1 MIFKFFG
8 LAILLAMTAFLLR
21 SFGWRGA
28 PVFASIALVLLLG
41 EGMGMLGAVFSSARN
56 IGEGAGLSEPVGA
69 ALKVLGLGYLY
80 GICADVCRDMS
91 ETGIAKAVEAVGRVE
106 IVAVVMPY
114 FEEIIKVGVELIG

>member
-1 MIFKFFG
+1 
-8 LAILLAMTAFLLR
+8 MTAFLLR

-28 PVFASIALVLLLG
+28 PIFASVALVLLLSEAAG
-41 EGMGMLGAVFSSARN
+41 GLESVFLSVEK
-56 IGEGAGLSEPVGA
+56 IGGGAGISEPVSA
-69 ALKVLGLGYLY
+69 SLKILGLGYLY

-91 ETGIAKAVEAVGRVE
+91 EAGIAKAVEVVGRVE

>member
-1 MIFKFFG
+1 M
-8 LAILLAMTAFLLR
+8 LR

-28 PVFASIALVLLLG
+28 PVFASVALVMLLTEAAGVL
-41 EGMGMLGAVFSSARN
+41 ESVLLSARN
-56 IGEGAGLSEPVGA
+56 IGVGAGLSEPVSA

-91 ETGIAKAVEAVGRVE
+91 ESGIAKAVEAVGRVE

>member
-1 MIFKFFG
+1 MILKIFG
-8 LAILLAMTAFLLR
+8 LALLLSMTAFLLR

-28 PVFASIALVLLLG
+28 PIFASDALVLLLSEAAG
-41 EGMGMLGAVFSSARN
+41 GLESVFLSVEK
-56 IGEGAGLSEPVGA
+56 IGGGAGISEPVSA
-69 ALKVLGLGYLY
+69 SLKILGLGYLY

-91 ETGIAKAVEAVGRVE
+91 EAGIAKAVEVVGRVE

>member
-1 MIFKFFG
+1 LKIFG
-8 LAILLAMTAFLLR
+8 LALLLSMTAFLLR

-28 PVFASIALVLLLG
+28 PIFASVALVLLLSEAAG
-41 EGMGMLGAVFSSARN
+41 GLESVFLSVEK
-56 IGEGAGLSEPVGA
+56 IGGGAGISEPVSA
-69 ALKVLGLGYLY
+69 SLKILGLGYLY

-91 ETGIAKAVEAVGRVE
+91 EAGIAKAVEVVGRVE

>member
-1 MIFKFFG
+1 
-8 LAILLAMTAFLLR
+8 MTAFLLR
-21 SFGWRGA
+21 AFGWRGA
-28 PVFASIALVLLLG
+28 PVFASVALVLLMSEAADALG
-41 EGMGMLGAVFSSARN
+41 GVLSSVRN
-56 IGEGAGLSEPVGA
+56 IGVSANMTEPVSA
-69 ALKVLGLGYLY
+69 ALKILGLGYLY

>member
-1 MIFKFFG
+1 MILKIFG
-8 LAILLAMTAFLLR
+8 LAVLLSITAFMLR

-28 PVFASIALVLLLG
+28 PVFASVALVILLTEAAGVL
-41 EGMGMLGAVFSSARN
+41 ESVLFSVRS
-56 IGEGAGLSEPVGA
+56 IGVSAGLSEPVTA

-91 ETGIAKAVEAVGRVE
+91 EVGIGKAVDAVGRVE

-114 FEEIIKVGVELIG
+114 FEDIIKVGVELIG

>member
-1 MIFKFFG
+1 MILKIFG
-8 LAILLAMTAFLLR
+8 LAVLLCMTAFLLR

-28 PVFASIALVLLLG
+28 PVFASIGLVLLLTEAAG
-41 EGMGMLGAVFSSARN
+41 VLETVFSSARS
-56 IGEGAGLSEPVGA
+56 IGVSAGISEPVSA

-91 ETGIAKAVEAVGRVE
+91 EAGIAKAVEAVGRVE